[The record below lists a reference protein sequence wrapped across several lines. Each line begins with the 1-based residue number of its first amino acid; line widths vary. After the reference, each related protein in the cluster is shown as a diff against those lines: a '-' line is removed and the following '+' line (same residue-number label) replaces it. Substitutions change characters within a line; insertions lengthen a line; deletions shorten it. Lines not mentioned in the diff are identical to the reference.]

1 MSDFGLPLRDRIH
14 PDVDDIGDRLCR
26 WAARV
31 GLITTDADERRLR
44 GAGFHEVTAM
54 VLPDDPA
61 EAVELYAQWIT
72 VLFHL
77 DDEQDDDADRSPQS
91 VREVYAAITALVLGR
106 PVLVG
111 SPLMSA
117 LTDLWPRTTAGMSVR
132 WRDRVI
138 ANLHRHRDAFLTQ
151 IAHRQAGTLP
161 TPEEYPALRRESNGM
176 FMFDVIESACGTEV
190 PEPLV
195 SGEAWTELCA
205 ASNDLT
211 AWCNDIRSLAKE
223 SANEEPTNYVT
234 VLREAHACSE
244 GEAIAEVRNQIL
256 QRQKELDQAAAE
268 VRDQLSGQPE
278 DLRTRIGHLTD
289 VITHIP
295 GGHAAWLDTSARY
308 RPPAA

>member
-1 MSDFGLPLRDRIH
+1 MNDFGLPALGRIH
-14 PDVDDIGDRLCR
+14 PDVADIGDRLCR

-31 GLITTDADERRLR
+31 GLLTTDADEQRLR
-44 GAGFHEVTAM
+44 GAGFHEVSAL
-54 VLPDDPA
+54 VLPDDPVG
-61 EAVELYAQWIT
+61 AVELYAQWIT

-77 DDEQDDDADRSPQS
+77 DDEQDDDADRTPDS
-91 VREVYAAITALVLGR
+91 VREVYAAITSLMLGR

-138 ANLHRHRDAFLTQ
+138 ANLHRHRDAFLAQ
-151 IAHRQAGTLP
+151 IAHRKAGTRP
-161 TPEEYPALRRESNGM
+161 RPEEYPVLRRESNGM
-176 FMFDVIESACGTEV
+176 FMFDLIESACGVEV

-223 SANEEPTNYVT
+223 SANDEPTNYVT
-234 VLREAHACSE
+234 VLREAHACTE
-244 GEAIAEVRNQIL
+244 GEAITEVRNQIV
-256 QRQKELDQAAAE
+256 QRQKELDLAAAE
-268 VRDQLSGQPE
+268 VRDQLSGHP
-278 DLRTRIGHLTD
+278 DDMRARIGHLSD
-289 VITHIP
+289 VIAHIP